1 MNTTRKRLEGIA
13 RRLSALRVLQQRRQP
28 ARPVVV
34 RLDGI
39 APADRA
45 RRHDPAPLCVVDGDP
60 AKIATRRAL
69 VAAWSQRS
77 GRTAPFLVI
86 LDR

>member
-45 RRHDPAPLCVVDGDP
+45 RVLAEAHARRDAEERRVGHSVALIVVDRQGIDPAGGPG
-60 AKIATRRAL
+60 
-69 VAAWSQRS
+69 AA
-77 GRTAPFLVI
+77 
-86 LDR
+86 

>member
-1 MNTTRKRLEGIA
+1 MRHTA
-13 RRLSALRVLQQRRQP
+13 RRLAVLARRM
-28 ARPVVV
+28 
-34 RLDGI
+34 
-39 APADRA
+39 DRA
-45 RRHDPAPLCVVDGDP
+45 RRHDPAPLCVVAGDP

>member
-13 RRLSALRVLQQRRQP
+13 RRLSALRALQQRRQP

-45 RRHDPAPLCVVDGDP
+45 RVLAEAHARRDAEERRVGHSVALIVVDRQGIDPAGGPG
-60 AKIATRRAL
+60 
-69 VAAWSQRS
+69 AA
-77 GRTAPFLVI
+77 
-86 LDR
+86 

>member
-1 MNTTRKRLEGIA
+1 MNTTRQRLEGIA

-39 APADRA
+39 APADRPRVLAEA
-45 RRHDPAPLCVVDGDP
+45 RDRRDAEERRVGHSVALIVVDRQGIDPAGGPG
-60 AKIATRRAL
+60 
-69 VAAWSQRS
+69 AA
-77 GRTAPFLVI
+77 
-86 LDR
+86 